1 MRFDHITDDHI
12 SDMQCNQPCKLRSKP
27 VHAVGCYSLMPVK
40 FSYSLSQLRKL
51 CGCRVPLVK
60 FDKRNERG
68 ADIIDPSLFAQFG
81 KIPSEGCK

>member
-1 MRFDHITDDHI
+1 MTIYPICSVINLVNLDQNLF
-12 SDMQCNQPCKLRSKP
+12 MLL
-27 VHAVGCYSLMPVK
+27 AASLMPVK

-68 ADIIDPSLFAQFG
+68 ADVIDPSLFAQFG